1 VVEDHRGDLVVGLA
15 QRPAEAPEH
24 GEFGPRLQVIQLGQ
38 HPLHVAGL
46 VGQGGLGQLQVPLLH
61 GRAQDDLAA
70 DAHGGGL
77 GPGGQ
82 RRHLDLG
89 VPDGRGA
96 AGQPPAVLDLLRR
109 IGPDVQAGRRG
120 RVLGDPDPA
129 LLSWAVAAAGRV
141 DGDAVPAGRVEQGH
155 AVRNPHRPV
164 IEDQIDPN
172 GLGGCFPRR
181 RHVAPWPSACAL
193 AASAA
198 FWAARCAAIQ
208 LAPHS
213 SRFST
218 RSAALTA
225 RTICGDRA
233 SMIALVSPALI
244 AMGRNAA
251 AIVCRSGMPKLT
263 LEAPSVMFTPNSALI
278 IAIVSIVRVGCRV
291 SAPTGMASGSITMSS
306 TSILY
311 FSVATWISLRVSS
324 RRRAGSSGISSSSF
338 GSPITAAPYFFT
350 IGRMASIRSS
360 SAVTELT
367 SALPW

>member
-1 VVEDHRGDLVVGLA
+1 
-15 QRPAEAPEH
+15 
-24 GEFGPRLQVIQLGQ
+24 RLQVVQLGQ
-38 HPLHVAGL
+38 HPLQVAGL
-46 VGQGGLGQLQVPLLH
+46 IGQIGLGQLEVPLLH

-82 RRHLDLG
+82 RRHLDRR

-120 RVLGDPDPA
+120 RILGDPDPA
-129 LLSWAVAAAGRV
+129 LLAGAVAPAGRV

-172 GLGGCFPRR
+172 GLGGCFLRR

-193 AASAA
+193 AASAACSAA

-225 RTICGDRA
+225 RTICGARA
-233 SMIALVSPALI
+233 SMIALVSPWLM
-244 AMGRNAA
+244 AMGRKAA
-251 AIVCRSGMPKLT
+251 AIECRSGMPKLT

-306 TSILY
+306 IGILY
-311 FSVATWISLRVSS
+311 VPVALPMSLRTSS

>member
-1 VVEDHRGDLVVGLA
+1 
-15 QRPAEAPEH
+15 
-24 GEFGPRLQVIQLGQ
+24 F
-38 HPLHVAGL
+38 
-46 VGQGGLGQLQVPLLH
+46 GLGQLQVPLLH
-61 GRAQDDLAA
+61 RRAQDDLAA
-70 DAHGGGL
+70 DADGRGF

-82 RRHLDLG
+82 RRHLDRR

-96 AGQPPAVLDLLRR
+96 AGQPPAVGDLLRR
-109 IGPDVQAGRRG
+109 VGPDVQAGRRG

-129 LLSWAVAAAGRV
+129 LLAGAVAAAGRV

-164 IEDQIDPN
+164 IEDKIDPN
-172 GLGGCFPRR
+172 GLGYCFLRR
-181 RHVAPWPSACAL
+181 RHVAPWTCAF

-198 FWAARCAAIQ
+198 FCWARCAAIQ
-208 LAPHS
+208 FAPHS

-225 RTICGDRA
+225 RTICGARA
-233 SMIALVSPALI
+233 SMIALVSPWLM
-244 AMGRNAA
+244 AMGRNVA
-251 AIVCRSGMPKLT
+251 AIECRSGMPKLT

-311 FSVATWISLRVSS
+311 FSVAVWMSLRTSS

-360 SAVTELT
+360 SAVT
-367 SALPW
+367 